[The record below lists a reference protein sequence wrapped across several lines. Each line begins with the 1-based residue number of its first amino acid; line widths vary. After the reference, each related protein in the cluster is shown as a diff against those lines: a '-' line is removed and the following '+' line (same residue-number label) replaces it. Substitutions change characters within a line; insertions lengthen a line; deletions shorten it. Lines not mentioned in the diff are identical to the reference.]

1 MLSVIPNKTL
11 RAVGL
16 VFLQYLV
23 FPLPQ
28 TSILWHRFSPIS
40 RILCRPASPTSTGRT
55 IFPRPPLFSS
65 SFLLSSF
72 DLLDGGYS
80 GHPRC
85 QSSEVCQRGQQGR
98 AVFAEAVKLSGEERL
113 LQEESG
119 PNGDLLPPSEEA
131 TGKLDEGSELT
142 EEYELDEESELA
154 EVPPPASQS
163 ESEAEQAAWQFEEPE
178 STEELLTPSEEGKWQ
193 LEEESERTQAV
204 QPSEEFEEREGQPQ
218 GMEWRSSGNS
228 NAQLVTNLRNN
239 SIIESDEVY
248 NAMAK
253 VDRANYVENS
263 PYKDRPQSI
272 GYNQTISAPH
282 MHAHALEFLR
292 DHLKEGMKA
301 LDVGSGSGYLA
312 VCMANMVGV
321 RENKGLVVG
330 IDHIKELVDKSI
342 INVRREDG
350 DLLDNPNHF
359 KLVTGDGWKGV
370 PEFGPYNAIH
380 VGAAADEI
388 PKDLVEQLAAG
399 GKMVV
404 PVGGRLGQTMMEI
417 TKDATG
423 GVHTQPMLGVSYVP
437 LIRHTG

>member
-28 TSILWHRFSPIS
+28 TSILCHRFSPLS
-40 RILCRPASPTSTGRT
+40 RILCPLAPPTNTGRT
-55 IFPRPPLFSS
+55 IFSRPPLVSCC
-65 SFLLSSF
+65 FLLSSF
-72 DLLDGGYS
+72 DLLDGGHF

-85 QSSEVCQRGQQGR
+85 HSSEVCQQGQQGR
-98 AVFAEAVKLSGEERL
+98 AVLAETVKLSCEKRL
-113 LQEESG
+113 LH
-119 PNGDLLPPSEEA
+119 
-131 TGKLDEGSELT
+131 
-142 EEYELDEESELA
+142 
-154 EVPPPASQS
+154 
-163 ESEAEQAAWQFEEPE
+163 EEPE
-178 STEELLTPSEEGKWQ
+178 PTEELLPPFEDGKWQ
-193 LEEESERTQAV
+193 LEEEPERTQTI
-204 QPSEEFEEREGQPQ
+204 QLSEEFEECEGQPQ
-218 GMEWRSSGNS
+218 EMAWRCSGRS
-228 NAQLVTNLRNN
+228 NAQLLTNLRNS

-263 PYKDRPQSI
+263 PYEDSPQSI
-272 GYNQTISAPH
+272 GYSATISAPH